1 MAWIESHQELAQH
14 PKTKRLAR
22 ALGVSVPTAI
32 GHLHLFWWWALSYAL
47 DGDISEIDDEDVADA
62 AMWEDE
68 PEAFVEA
75 LRRAGFVDDA
85 GQIHDWDEY
94 SGKWQ
99 ERRNAN
105 AARVRAHRE
114 RTRNAHVRV
123 TKPLGKGATG
133 PNLTGPNLTG
143 GQYSSN
149 IVAVDARDDG
159 GADAPTVTTAAATK
173 AQGPKVGYLA
183 LSGAARFV
191 VDDWR
196 EQQGRKRPPKLNPA
210 QCAEIEL
217 AVAEL
222 GTQRL
227 IEANAWAARNAVPEI
242 VKAIRAARTK
252 RQRDED
258 EAADQERAQPPT
270 VADGGVAGESLAPPT
285 DEEQAVWQAAREA
298 LTAEMSRPNWE
309 TYIAPLTLAGRGA
322 DGGLRL
328 RAPPG
333 LGDALR
339 RFRGVIVRSLDDAGD
354 PRATRVAI
362 VEARPGRE

>member
-1 MAWIESHQELAQH
+1 M
-14 PKTKRLAR
+14 PAR
-22 ALGVSVPTAI
+22 AAGLSPRTIAAGA
-32 GHLHLFWWWALSYAL
+32 GWRGDARAFADALVQAGWL
-47 DGDISEIDDEDVADA
+47 DGD
-62 AMWEDE
+62 
-68 PEAFVEA
+68 
-75 LRRAGFVDDA
+75 GT
-85 GQIHDWDEY
+85 IHDWQEY
-94 SGKWQ
+94 AGRLI
-99 ERRNAN
+99 ERRRQDA
-105 AARVRAHRE
+105 E
-114 RTRNAHVRV
+114 RKRNATNPPADVRRNSTGV
-123 TKPLGKGATG
+123 PAEIRRNRTG
-133 PNLTGPNLTG
+133 PNLTGPDRREGSPPTG
-143 GQYSSN
+143 EN
-149 IVAVDARDDG
+149 FPAAVNARDG

-328 RAPPG
+328 RAPPM
-333 LGDALR
+333 AVASCR
-339 RFRGVIVRSLDDAGD
+339 RFGRPIARALFDAGD
-354 PRATRVAI
+354 PGAQRVVIVAARAAGQ
-362 VEARPGRE
+362 E